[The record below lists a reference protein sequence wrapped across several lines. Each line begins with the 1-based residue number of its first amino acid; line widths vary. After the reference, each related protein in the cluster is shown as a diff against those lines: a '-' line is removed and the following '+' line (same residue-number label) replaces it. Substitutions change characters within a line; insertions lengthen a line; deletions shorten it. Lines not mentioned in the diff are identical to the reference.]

1 MNLQECD
8 HNLIITKTNSS
19 SSRIMTKVKGYKI
32 SIIVI
37 KVRGKKNLTYRIQQL
52 YSSAVGNFCQWVT

>member
-37 KVRGKKNLTYRIQQL
+37 KIRGKKNLTYRIQQL